1 MEKLREIFGKVLREP
16 SRAPG
21 LTAPALGTVPKL
33 E

>member
-16 SRAPG
+16 PRAKS
-21 LTAPALGTVPKL
+21 LTAPALGTLPKL